1 MPTFAFVVRD
11 QQGKEIPSSQS
22 AKNEETLRRGLEAQG
37 YEVVSIVRT
46 KAVGAKRAK
55 ASMFKRVKLDQL
67 AQWCRQF
74 ATMINAGV
82 SLIRCLTVLQEQT
95 TNPNLRVITRDVGMR
110 SRAAT
115 VLRRHD
121 EMPSEPFSKTWPLDS
136 CGPER
141 SAACSMRLWSGSRAS
156 WRTTWNSAGRSSR
169 P

>member
-11 QQGKEIPSSQS
+11 QQGKEIPSSQT
-22 AKNEETLRRGLEAQG
+22 AKNEEVLRRGLEAQG

-82 SLIRCLTVLQEQT
+82 SLIRCLTVLRNRPRT
-95 TNPNLRVITRDVGMR
+95 LTCGSSRGTSAMR
-110 SRAAT
+110 WRAAT
-115 VLRRHD
+115 
-121 EMPSEPFSKTWPLDS
+121 PSLAP
-136 CGPER
+136 
-141 SAACSMRLWSGSRAS
+141 
-156 WRTTWNSAGRSSR
+156 
-169 P
+169 